1 MNNDAKSIMNMALRG
16 VQPPTNNAEEP
27 VSKRKKK
34 ERPKVVPACK
44 LTRKERA
51 YFNAV
56 CSFLEERGLL
66 ETVDSLLLSMLAK
79 NVALW
84 RDIAER
90 VTSADD
96 LIQEFENGTTNV
108 SAMQSAKDKA
118 ENAILKIASRLGLSP
133 MDRAKLFGASAQV
146 ENTKNKQNEGDELD
160 SFLDA

>member
-1 MNNDAKSIMNMALRG
+1 MNDDVKRVLDMALAG
-16 VQPPTNNAEEP
+16 VQGPPKATEP
-27 VSKRKKK
+27 KPKATKD

-44 LTRKERA
+44 LSRRERA

-56 CSFLEERGLL
+56 VSFLDERGLL

-90 VTSADD
+90 ITTADD
-96 LIQEFENGTTNV
+96 LIQTFENGTTNV

-118 ENAILKIASRLGLSP
+118 ESAILKIAARLGLSP
-133 MDRAKLFGASAQV
+133 MDRAKLFGAAAQM
-146 ENTKNKQNEGDELD
+146 ENTKNKQNDGDD
-160 SFLDA
+160 LDAFMDQ

>member
-1 MNNDAKSIMNMALRG
+1 MNDDVKKVLDMALAG
-16 VQPPTNNAEEP
+16 VQGPPKSSQPQAKPTKAE
-27 VSKRKKK
+27 K
-34 ERPKVVPACK
+34 PKIVPACK
-44 LTRKERA
+44 LSRRERA

-56 CSFLEERGLL
+56 SRFLEDRGLL

-96 LIQEFENGTTNV
+96 LIQTFDNGSTNV

-118 ENAILKIASRLGLSP
+118 EAGILKIAARLGLSP
-133 MDRAKLFGASAQV
+133 MDRAKLFGAAAQI
-146 ENTKNKQNEGDELD
+146 ENTKNKQNTGDELD
-160 SFLDA
+160 SFLDE